1 MCIFFFWDILVG
13 ILVLPHSARDGCM
26 ARWLARLAVWL
37 DCCLAGLLSGWPGGL
52 LHGWLTLGLLA
63 GLLASLGRLGKT
75 LIGRLWE
82 SLERLGKAQEGLW
95 RRLGKAWEGLGRLGK
110 AWEGLGRLGKA
121 WE

>member
-13 ILVLPHSARDGCM
+13 IMVQPHSARDGCM

-63 GLLASLGRLGKT
+63 GLLASF
-75 LIGRLWE
+75 
-82 SLERLGKAQEGLW
+82 
-95 RRLGKAWEGLGRLGK
+95 GRLGK
-110 AWEGLGRLGKA
+110 AWENLGRFWESSGRLGKA
-121 WE
+121 WGGSLGKLGKA